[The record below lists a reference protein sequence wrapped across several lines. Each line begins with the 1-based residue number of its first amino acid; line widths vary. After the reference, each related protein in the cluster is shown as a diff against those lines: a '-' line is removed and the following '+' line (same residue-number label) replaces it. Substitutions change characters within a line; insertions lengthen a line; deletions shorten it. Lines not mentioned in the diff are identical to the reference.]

1 MALIHGEDITEV
13 ECNLL
18 KPSKIGGDQVQVEVD
33 ELAAVECMAVG
44 KGYYTDLSQE
54 EIIERYMKLNSSAK
68 DVAVHIF
75 YLLSV

>member
-18 KPSKIGGDQVQVEVD
+18 NPGKIGGDKVQVEVD
-33 ELAAVECMAVG
+33 ELAAIEGMAVG

-54 EIIERYMKLNSSAK
+54 EIIERYMKLNSSA
-68 DVAVHIF
+68 
-75 YLLSV
+75 